1 MVKIPK
7 YLQSVNT
14 IIAICEVKAFGWLYF
29 EDMAFLAFMAQG
41 DVRPIIQEKLKAG
54 DESAVSCSNDK
65 DASLHNIITN
75 IDFFFFFCTYISL
88 WVHHAQFGSR
98 HIRYNVL
105 YSHDRREDP

>member
-41 DVRPIIQEKLKAG
+41 DVRPIIQEKLNAG

-75 IDFFFFFCTYISL
+75 IDFFFFFFLYIYL
-88 WVHHAQFGSR
+88 VMGTPRPVW
-98 HIRYNVL
+98 
-105 YSHDRREDP
+105 